1 MNPKRHDSSQSSSK
15 GARSLARQFAI
26 QCLYALDVQNGQ
38 NLQQLNLL
46 VESPEKNFYD
56 DDDKNIPDFIPP
68 QTKELTLKWA
78 AQTWKHINTIDQ
90 AITAFSSNWKINRI
104 ALVDRSI
111 IRLAVY
117 QLRFCPDIPPSVI
130 INEAVELAKEFCAAQ
145 SPAFINGLL
154 DAIQKQKNNSAIP
167 TTVVTLPPVAPPNT

>member
-1 MNPKRHDSSQSSSK
+1 MNPKSHEKTPTQNK

-38 NLQQLNLL
+38 NLQQLNLI
-46 VESPEKNFYD
+46 VDRAEKNLFD
-56 DDDKNIPDFIPP
+56 DDDKSIPTFIPP

-78 AQTWKHINTIDQ
+78 TQAWKHINTIDQ
-90 AITAFSSNWKINRI
+90 AITAFSSNWKLNRI

-111 IRLAVY
+111 LRLAVY

-154 DAIQKQKNNSAIP
+154 DAIQKSKPGAAIP
-167 TTVVTLPPVAPPNT
+167 ITTVILPPIEPES